1 MLLRPAAFL
10 LVAAGKGLR
19 AGSADR
25 DVLPKQYRPVAGRSA
40 VARCLDLAFGH
51 PGLSLIQPVI
61 AAGDEPLFEMES
73 RRVEPAASGRLL
85 APVAGGAS
93 RQGSVK
99 AGLEALAKQEFSGI
113 VLVHDAARAFCD
125 AALIDRALAA
135 GAGHVAAVPALPLID
150 TVKQVDASG
159 RITGTPDR
167 AVLRNVQTPQVFDFA
182 ALCAAHAKAA
192 AEGLES
198 FTDDG
203 GVMEWAG
210 HAVTTF
216 EGDPANIKLTTQ
228 EDFAMAE
235 ARLAARASDV
245 PLRVVVA
252 QGYDVHRFAP
262 GDHVWLGGV
271 KIAHSQGVEA
281 HSDGD
286 VILHALTDALLGALG
301 DGDIGVHF
309 PPSDMHW
316 RGASSDQ
323 FLAFAVQRVAA
334 RGGRISHLDVTL
346 VCEAPRIGPH
356 RDAIIAR
363 ISGVAGLAPTQV
375 GLKATTSERMGFT
388 GRGEGL
394 AALAIATV
402 LLPEAANA

>member
-1 MLLRPAAFL
+1 MSLRPAAFL

-19 AGSADR
+19 AGGAD
-25 DVLPKQYRPVAGRSA
+25 DGGAPKQYRPIVGRSA
-40 VARCLDLAFGH
+40 VARCLDLAREH

-61 AAGDEPLFEMES
+61 AAGDEALFEAES
-73 RRVEPAASGRLL
+73 RHAAHAASARLL
-85 APVAGGAS
+85 SPVTGGAS
-93 RQGSVK
+93 RQKSVR
-99 AGLEALAKQEFSGI
+99 AGLEALDKQGFSGI

-135 GAGHVAAVPALPLID
+135 GAEHVAAVPALPLVD
-150 TVKQVDASG
+150 TVKQIDAAG
-159 RITGTPDR
+159 LITGTPDR
-167 AVLRNVQTPQVFDFA
+167 ALLRNVQTPQAFDFA
-182 ALCAAHAKAA
+182 ALHSAHLKAA
-192 AEGLES
+192 AAGQDG

-203 GVMEWAG
+203 AVMEWAG
-210 HAVTTF
+210 HIVATF
-216 EGDPANIKLTTQ
+216 PGAPSNIKLTTS

-235 ARLAARASDV
+235 ARIARKAPDAAM
-245 PLRVVVA
+245 RVIVA
-252 QGYDVHRFAP
+252 QGYDVHRFGP

-271 KIAHSQGVEA
+271 KIAHAQGVEA

-309 PPSDMHW
+309 PPSDMRW

-334 RGGRISHLDVTL
+334 RGGRISHLDITL

-356 RDAIIAR
+356 RETITAR
-363 ISGVAGLAPTQV
+363 IAEIAGIPPIHI

-394 AALAIATV
+394 AALSLATV
-402 LLPEAANA
+402 LLPENADG

>member
-1 MLLRPAAFL
+1 MSQRPAAFL
-10 LVAAGKGLR
+10 LVAAGRGLR
-19 AGSADR
+19 AGGG
-25 DVLPKQYRPVAGRSA
+25 VPKQYRPLAGSCA
-40 VARCLDLAFGH
+40 VARCLELALGH
-51 PGLSLIQPVI
+51 EGVALVQPVI
-61 AAGDEPLFEMES
+61 ARGDEELFAAACRE
-73 RRVEPAASGRLL
+73 VPAGAQGRLL
-85 APVAGGAS
+85 QPAIGGES
-93 RQGSVK
+93 RQASVK
-99 AGLEALAKQEFSGI
+99 AGLEALALEGFSGPVI
-113 VLVHDAARAFCD
+113 VHDAARAFCT
-125 AALIDRALAA
+125 AALVGRAIAA
-135 GAGHVAAVPALPLID
+135 AAEHVAAVPALPLVD
-150 TVKQVDASG
+150 TVKQVDAAG
-159 RITGTPDR
+159 RITGTLDR
-167 AVLRNVQTPQVFDFA
+167 QSLRSVQTPQAFDFA
-182 ALCAAHAKAA
+182 ALLAAHLAA
-192 AEGLES
+192 TASSREG

-203 GVMEWAG
+203 AVMEWAG

-216 EGDPANIKLTTQ
+216 EGDPANIKLTTS

-235 ARLAARASDV
+235 ARLV
-245 PLRVVVA
+245 PPMRVVAA
-252 QGYDVHRFAP
+252 QGYDVHRFAA

-271 KIAHSQGVEA
+271 RIAHAQGVEA

-309 PPSDMHW
+309 PPSEPRW

-323 FLAFAVQRVAA
+323 FLAFAARRVAG

-363 ISGVAGLAPTQV
+363 IAAIAGVAATHV

-394 AALAIATV
+394 AALAMATI
-402 LLPEAANA
+402 LLPDDADG